1 MYVCSC
7 QAVTE
12 TQVER
17 LIREGAC
24 DAGELIRRLALDAE
38 GNCGACMHDPEWLL
52 ARLPAGR
59 DAGGCGSPCGAAAAC
74 ARLKRTRPARSRA
87 G

>member
-17 LIREGAC
+17 LIREGSC

-38 GNCGACMHDPEWLL
+38 GNCGACLRDPEWLL

-59 DAGGCGSPCGAAAAC
+59 GVCGSPCAGTVAC
-74 ARLKRTRPARSRA
+74 ARQKGAESATLVP
-87 G
+87 

>member
-1 MYVCSC
+1 MYVCNC

-17 LIREGAC
+17 LIREGSC

-38 GNCGACMHDPEWLL
+38 GNCGACLRDPEWLL
-52 ARLPAGR
+52 AHLPAAR
-59 DAGGCGSPCGAAAAC
+59 GGCGSPCGAAAAC
-74 ARLKRTRPARSRA
+74 ARLSQSRPVRSRA